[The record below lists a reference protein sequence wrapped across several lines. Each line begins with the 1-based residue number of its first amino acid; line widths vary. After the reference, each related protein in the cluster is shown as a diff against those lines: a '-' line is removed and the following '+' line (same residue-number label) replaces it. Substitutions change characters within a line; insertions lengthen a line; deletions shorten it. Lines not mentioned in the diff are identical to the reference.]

1 MEALVRVV
9 CIIFG
14 LVDLIS
20 FIWFYGDSAITAQLF
35 LVLSEFFCVIY
46 IEPLKKKLWFL
57 HLSAAVFL
65 TGFAANAYSLY
76 LGTMHV
82 YGVDWFV
89 VLVRSI
95 LLYSFAFLSFRNWR
109 TIGTD
114 TGKQMGRNDTGS
126 ASQ

>member
-1 MEALVRVV
+1 MEALARVV

-14 LVDLIS
+14 LVDLLS
-20 FIWFYGDSAITAQLF
+20 FLWFYGDSAITAQLV

-57 HLSAAVFL
+57 RLSAVVFL

-76 LGTMHV
+76 LGTTHV

-89 VLVRSI
+89 VLMRSI
-95 LLYSFAFLSFRNWR
+95 LLYSFVFLSFRNWR
-109 TIGTD
+109 TIGARV
-114 TGKQMGRNDTGS
+114 GR
-126 ASQ
+126 A